1 MLYEFIQFMNKR
13 YRIPKRQSRM
23 ELPEKLA
30 TLGTVDTWRSQ
41 TTLNTKQNTKN
52 RNTAPINTTVSQS

>member
-23 ELPEKLA
+23 EHPEKFVS
-30 TLGTVDTWRSQ
+30 LGTVDTGRRK
-41 TTLNTKQNTKN
+41 TTQIRTLKIATRPPPTPQ
-52 RNTAPINTTVSQS
+52 